1 MTHLVWTEEAVED
14 LEAIRDYV
22 ARDSLRYSRLV
33 VERIIES
40 AERIAAYPESGRVV
54 PEVGRKDFR
63 EVIVGS
69 YRVVYRL
76 HEDAAQILTIFRASR
91 LFPDSDLQTD
101 KS

>member
-1 MTHLVWTEEAVED
+1 MTRLVWTEEAVED

-22 ARDSLRYSRLV
+22 SRDSLRYSRLV

-40 AERIAAYPESGRVV
+40 AERVAAYPESGRVV
-54 PEVGRKDFR
+54 PELGRKELR

-76 HEDAAQILTIFRASR
+76 HEDAVQILTIFRASR
-91 LFPDSDLQTD
+91 LFPGSDLQTGEN
-101 KS
+101 